1 LAKSGRA
8 YDFLM
13 DGNPLTA
20 FFLIRRYLL
29 CGAMPI
35 AAHKEHTMDSLDKLE
50 VMPTTPLTEAPA
62 DDFDVAAIDVADED
76 DSEVDY
82 EEKPKTNWWKIAA
95 YTAAGL
101 AVVGAAA
108 GYAYWRA
115 QQKPQSRLER
125 LRTQLGLANVDVTR
139 LPSSLRDI
147 DFARL
152 NQTGRQV
159 GTYARK
165 ATHVGAK
172 KVAEFTR

>member
-1 LAKSGRA
+1 
-8 YDFLM
+8 
-13 DGNPLTA
+13 
-20 FFLIRRYLL
+20 
-29 CGAMPI
+29 
-35 AAHKEHTMDSLDKLE
+35 MDSLDKLD

-62 DDFDVAAIDVADED
+62 DDFDVAATDVADEND
-76 DSEVDY
+76 NEVEY
-82 EEKPKTNWWKIAA
+82 EEKPKTNWWKVAV
-95 YTAAGL
+95 YTTAGL

-147 DFARL
+147 DFNQL
-152 NQTGRQV
+152 NQSSRQV
-159 GTYARK
+159 GAYAKK

-172 KVAEFTR
+172 KLAQLTR